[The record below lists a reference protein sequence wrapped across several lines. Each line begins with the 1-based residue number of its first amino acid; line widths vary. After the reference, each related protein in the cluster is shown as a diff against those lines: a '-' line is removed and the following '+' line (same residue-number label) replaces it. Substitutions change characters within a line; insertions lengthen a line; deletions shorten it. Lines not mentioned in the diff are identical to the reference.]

1 MPAPFY
7 KDRVKCMK
15 LFSIDGPLYNF
26 FSRLL
31 DMIKLNMLW
40 FLFSLPVVTIGA
52 STAAAFSI
60 TLKMVDEREGYIAKQ
75 FWNAFKA
82 NLKQGIPAG
91 LLNLFFVYALYLD
104 FQLFHA
110 VEGNPIYFLILGI
123 VGSVMCFGYFI
134 YAYALM
140 ARYDNT
146 LLKTLKN
153 SMDISVKYFGRTVM
167 IAVVVAVEIIVFIF
181 NTTTMFLGLLIG
193 PAVIFLTIS
202 GPAMYIFRDI
212 ERKSKEG

>member
-1 MPAPFY
+1 
-7 KDRVKCMK
+7 MK
-15 LFSIDGPLYNF
+15 LFSIDGPLYHF

-31 DMIKLNMLW
+31 DMIKLNFLW
-40 FLFSLPVVTIGA
+40 LLFSLPVITIGA
-52 STAAAFSI
+52 STAAAFSV

-75 FWNAFKA
+75 FWSAFKA
-82 NLKQGIPAG
+82 NLKQGIPTG
-91 LLNLFFVYALYLD
+91 LLNLFFAYALYLD

-110 VEGNPIYFLILGI
+110 VEGNPVYFLILGI
-123 VGSVMCFGYFI
+123 VGSIMCFGYFI

-153 SMDISVKYFGRTVM
+153 SMDISVKYFGRTIM
-167 IAVVVAVEIIVFIF
+167 IAVVVAVEIIIFIF
-181 NTTTMFLGLLIG
+181 NTTTLFLGLLIG
-193 PAVIFLTIS
+193 PAVVFLTIS

-212 ERKSKEG
+212 ERKTKEG

>member
-1 MPAPFY
+1 
-7 KDRVKCMK
+7 MK

-31 DMIKLNMLW
+31 DMIKLNVLW
-40 FLFSLPVVTIGA
+40 FLFSLPIVTIGA
-52 STAAAFSI
+52 STAAAFAV

-75 FWNAFKA
+75 FWTAFKA
-82 NLKQGIPAG
+82 NLKQGIPTG

-110 VEGNPIYFLILGI
+110 VEGNPIIFLILGI

-134 YAYALM
+134 YTYALM

-146 LLKTLKN
+146 LLKTIKN

-167 IAVVVAVEIIVFIF
+167 IAVVIAVEIIVFIF

-193 PAVIFLTIS
+193 PAVIFLTVS

>member
-1 MPAPFY
+1 
-7 KDRVKCMK
+7 MK

-31 DMIKLNMLW
+31 DMIKLNILW

-52 STAAAFSI
+52 STAAAFAV

-82 NLKQGIPAG
+82 NLKQGIPTG

-146 LLKTLKN
+146 FLKTLKN

-193 PAVIFLTIS
+193 PAVVFLTIS

>member
-1 MPAPFY
+1 
-7 KDRVKCMK
+7 MK
-15 LFSIDGPLYNF
+15 LFSIDGPLYQF

-31 DMIKLNMLW
+31 DMIKLNFLW
-40 FLFSLPVVTIGA
+40 LLFSLPIVTIGA

-60 TLKMVDEREGYIAKQ
+60 TLKMIDEREGYIAKQ
-75 FWNAFKA
+75 FWKAFKA

-140 ARYDNT
+140 ARYENT

-153 SMDISVKYFGRTVM
+153 SMDISVKYFGRTIM
-167 IAVVVAVEIIVFIF
+167 IAVVVAIEIVVFIF
-181 NTTTMFLGLLIG
+181 NTTTMFIGLLIG
-193 PAVIFLTIS
+193 PATIFLTIS
-202 GPAMYIFRDI
+202 GPAMYIFREI

>member
-1 MPAPFY
+1 
-7 KDRVKCMK
+7 MK

-31 DMIKLNMLW
+31 DMIKLNILW

-52 STAAAFSI
+52 STAAAFAV

-82 NLKQGIPAG
+82 NLKQGIPTG

-110 VEGNPIYFLILGI
+110 VEGNPIIFLILGI

-134 YAYALM
+134 YTYALM

-146 LLKTLKN
+146 LLKTIKN

-167 IAVVVAVEIIVFIF
+167 IAVVIAVEIIVFIF

-193 PAVIFLTIS
+193 PAVIFLTVS

>member
-1 MPAPFY
+1 
-7 KDRVKCMK
+7 MK
-15 LFSIDGPLYNF
+15 LFSIDGPLYHF

-31 DMIKLNMLW
+31 DMIKLNFLW
-40 FLFSLPVVTIGA
+40 LLFSLPVITIGA
-52 STAAAFSI
+52 STAAAFSV

-75 FWNAFKA
+75 FWGAFKA
-82 NLKQGIPAG
+82 NLKQGIPTG
-91 LLNLFFVYALYLD
+91 LLNLFFAYALYLD

-123 VGSVMCFGYFI
+123 VGSIMCFGYFI

-153 SMDISVKYFGRTVM
+153 SMDISVKYFGRTIM
-167 IAVVVAVEIIVFIF
+167 IAVVVAVEIIIFIF
-181 NTTTMFLGLLIG
+181 NTTTLFLGLLIG

-212 ERKSKEG
+212 ERKAKEG

>member
-1 MPAPFY
+1 
-7 KDRVKCMK
+7 MK
-15 LFSIDGPLYNF
+15 LFSVDGPLYNF

-31 DMIKLNMLW
+31 DMIKLNFLW
-40 FLFSLPVVTIGA
+40 LLCSLPIVTVGA
-52 STAAAFSI
+52 STAAAFAV

-75 FWNAFKA
+75 FFSAFKA

-91 LLNLFFVYALYLD
+91 LFNLFFVYALYLD

-123 VGSVMCFGYFI
+123 VGSVMCFCYFV

-140 ARYDNT
+140 ARYENT
-146 LLKTLKN
+146 LLGTLKN

-167 IAVVVAVEIIVFIF
+167 IAVVVAIEIVVFIF
-181 NTTTMFLGLLIG
+181 NSTTIFLALLIG
-193 PAVIFLTIS
+193 PAVVFLTIS
-202 GPAMYIFRDI
+202 GPALYIFRDI

>member
-1 MPAPFY
+1 
-7 KDRVKCMK
+7 MK
-15 LFSIDGPLYNF
+15 LFSIDGPLYSF

-31 DMIKLNMLW
+31 DMIKLNLLW
-40 FLFSLPVVTIGA
+40 CLFSLPIVTIGA
-52 STAAAFSI
+52 STAAAFAV

-82 NLKQGIPAG
+82 NLKQGIPTG
-91 LLNLFFVYALYLD
+91 LMNLFFVYALYLD

-110 VEGNPIYFLILGI
+110 VEGNPIVFLILGI

-146 LLKTLKN
+146 LLRTIKN

-167 IAVVVAVEIIVFIF
+167 IAVVVAVEIVIFIF

>member
-1 MPAPFY
+1 
-7 KDRVKCMK
+7 MK
-15 LFSIDGPLYNF
+15 LFSIDGPLYSF

-31 DMIKLNMLW
+31 DMIKLNLLW
-40 FLFSLPVVTIGA
+40 CLFSLPIVTIGA
-52 STAAAFSI
+52 STAAAFAV

-82 NLKQGIPAG
+82 NLKQGIPTG
-91 LLNLFFVYALYLD
+91 LMNLFFVYALYLD

-110 VEGNPIYFLILGI
+110 VEGNPIVFLILGI

-146 LLKTLKN
+146 LLRTIKN

-167 IAVVVAVEIIVFIF
+167 IAVVVAVEIVIFII

>member
-1 MPAPFY
+1 
-7 KDRVKCMK
+7 MK

-31 DMIKLNMLW
+31 DMIKLNILW

-60 TLKMVDEREGYIAKQ
+60 TLKMVDEREGYIVKQ

-82 NLKQGIPAG
+82 NLKQGIPTG

-134 YAYALM
+134 YAYALI

-167 IAVVVAVEIIVFIF
+167 IAVVIAVEIIVFIF

-193 PAVIFLTIS
+193 PAVVFLTIS

>member
-1 MPAPFY
+1 
-7 KDRVKCMK
+7 MK
-15 LFSIDGPLYNF
+15 FFSIDGPLYQF

-31 DMIKLNMLW
+31 DMLKLNFLW
-40 FLFSLPVVTIGA
+40 LLCSLPIVTVGA

-75 FWNAFKA
+75 FFKAFKE
-82 NLKQGIPAG
+82 NLKQGIPTG

-123 VGSVMCFGYFI
+123 VGSVMCFCYFI

-140 ARYDNT
+140 ARYENT
-146 LLKTLKN
+146 FLQTLKN
-153 SMDISVKYFGRTVM
+153 SMEICIKYVGKTLLIVL
-167 IAVVVAVEIIVFIF
+167 VLAVEIVLFLF
-181 NTTTMFLGLLIG
+181 NTTTMFIGLLIG
-193 PAVIFLTIS
+193 PAVMFLTIS
-202 GPAMYIFRDI
+202 GPAMYVFRDI

>member
-1 MPAPFY
+1 
-7 KDRVKCMK
+7 MK

-31 DMIKLNMLW
+31 DMIKLNFLW
-40 FLFSLPVVTIGA
+40 LLFSLPIVTIGA
-52 STAAAFSI
+52 STAAAFAI

-82 NLKQGIPAG
+82 NLKQGISTG
-91 LLNLFFVYALYLD
+91 LLNLFFAYALYLD

-110 VEGNPIYFLILGI
+110 VEGNPIGFLILGI

-146 LLKTLKN
+146 LLRTIKN

-167 IAVVVAVEIIVFIF
+167 IAVVVAVEIVVFIF

>member
-1 MPAPFY
+1 
-7 KDRVKCMK
+7 MK
-15 LFSIDGPLYNF
+15 LFSVDGPLYNF

-31 DMIKLNMLW
+31 DMIKLNFLW
-40 FLFSLPVVTIGA
+40 LLCSLPVVTIGA
-52 STAAAFSI
+52 STAAAFAV

-75 FWNAFKA
+75 FFMAFKA
-82 NLKQGIPAG
+82 NVKQGIPTG
-91 LLNLFFVYALYLD
+91 LLNLFFAYALYLD

-123 VGSVMCFGYFI
+123 VGSVMCFGYFV
-134 YAYALM
+134 YSYALM
-140 ARYDNT
+140 ARYENT
-146 LLKTLKN
+146 FLRTLKN
-153 SMDISVKYFGRTVM
+153 SMDICVRYFGRTIMV
-167 IAVVVAVEIIVFIF
+167 AVVLAVEIVIFIF

-212 ERKSKEG
+212 ERKAKEG

>member
-1 MPAPFY
+1 
-7 KDRVKCMK
+7 MK

-31 DMIKLNMLW
+31 DMIKLNILW

-52 STAAAFSI
+52 STAAAFAV

-82 NLKQGIPAG
+82 NLKQGIPTG

-110 VEGNPIYFLILGI
+110 VEGNPIIFLILGI

-134 YAYALM
+134 YTYALM

-146 LLKTLKN
+146 LLKTIKN

-167 IAVVVAVEIIVFIF
+167 IAAVVAVEIIVFIF

>member
-1 MPAPFY
+1 
-7 KDRVKCMK
+7 MK

-31 DMIKLNMLW
+31 DMIKLNVLW

-60 TLKMVDEREGYIAKQ
+60 TLRMVDEREGYIAKQ
-75 FWNAFKA
+75 FWNAFKE

-110 VEGNPIYFLILGI
+110 VEGNPIIFLILGI

-134 YAYALM
+134 YTYALM

-146 LLKTLKN
+146 LLKTIKN
-153 SMDISVKYFGRTVM
+153 SMDISVRYFGRTVM

-212 ERKSKEG
+212 ERKTKEG

>member
-1 MPAPFY
+1 
-7 KDRVKCMK
+7 MK

-52 STAAAFSI
+52 STAAAFSV
-60 TLKMVDEREGYIAKQ
+60 TLRMVDEREGYIAKQ
-75 FWNAFKA
+75 FFSAFKA

-91 LLNLFFVYALYLD
+91 LMNLFFMYALYLD

-110 VEGNPIYFLILGI
+110 VEGNPIVFLILGI

-146 LLKTLKN
+146 LLRTIKN

-167 IAVVVAVEIIVFIF
+167 VAVVVAVEIVIFIF

>member
-1 MPAPFY
+1 
-7 KDRVKCMK
+7 MK
-15 LFSIDGPLYNF
+15 LFSVDGPLYNF

-31 DMIKLNMLW
+31 DMIKLNFLW
-40 FLFSLPVVTIGA
+40 MLFSLPIVTIGA
-52 STAAAFSI
+52 STAAAFAV
-60 TLKMVDEREGYIAKQ
+60 TLKMADEREGYIAKQ
-75 FWNAFKA
+75 FFTAFKE

-104 FQLFHA
+104 FQLFHV
-110 VEGNPIYFLILGI
+110 VEGNPIYFLLLGI
-123 VGSVMCFGYFI
+123 VGSVMCFCYFI
-134 YAYALM
+134 YTYALL

-167 IAVVVAVEIIVFIF
+167 VAVVVAIEIIVFIF
-181 NTTTMFLGLLIG
+181 NSTTIFLGLLIG

-202 GPAMYIFRDI
+202 GPALYIFRDI

>member
-1 MPAPFY
+1 
-7 KDRVKCMK
+7 MK

-31 DMIKLNMLW
+31 DMIKLNILW
-40 FLFSLPVVTIGA
+40 FLFSLPVVTISA

-60 TLKMVDEREGYIAKQ
+60 TLRMVDEREGYIAKQ
-75 FWNAFKA
+75 FWTAFKA

>member
-1 MPAPFY
+1 
-7 KDRVKCMK
+7 MK
-15 LFSIDGPLYNF
+15 LFSVDGPLYNF

-31 DMIKLNMLW
+31 DMMKLNFLW
-40 FLFSLPVVTIGA
+40 VLFSLPIVTIGA

-75 FWNAFKA
+75 FWTAFKA
-82 NLKQGIPAG
+82 NVKQGIPAG

-123 VGSVMCFGYFI
+123 VGSVMCFCYFI

-140 ARYDNT
+140 ARYENT

-167 IAVVVAVEIIVFIF
+167 VAVVVAIEIIVFIF

-193 PAVIFLTIS
+193 PAAIFLTIS
-202 GPAMYIFRDI
+202 GPALYIFRDI

>member
-1 MPAPFY
+1 
-7 KDRVKCMK
+7 MK
-15 LFSIDGPLYNF
+15 FFSIEGPLYQF

-31 DMIKLNMLW
+31 DMLKLNFLW
-40 FLFSLPVVTIGA
+40 LLFSLPIVTIGA

-75 FWNAFKA
+75 FWTAFKA
-82 NLKQGIPAG
+82 NLKQGIPTG

-104 FQLFHA
+104 FQLFYA

-140 ARYDNT
+140 ARYENT
-146 LLKTLKN
+146 FLQTLKN
-153 SMDISVKYFGRTVM
+153 SMEICVKYFGKTIL
-167 IAVVVAVEIIVFIF
+167 IAVVLAVELVLFLF
-181 NTTTMFLGLLIG
+181 NTTTIFLGLLVG
-193 PAVIFLTIS
+193 PAVMFLTIS
-202 GPAMYIFRDI
+202 GPAMYVFRDI
-212 ERKSKEG
+212 EKNNE

>member
-1 MPAPFY
+1 
-7 KDRVKCMK
+7 MK
-15 LFSIDGPLYNF
+15 LFSVDGPLYNF

-31 DMIKLNMLW
+31 DMIKLNFLW
-40 FLFSLPVVTIGA
+40 LLFSLPVVTIGA
-52 STAAAFSI
+52 STAAAFAI

-75 FWNAFKA
+75 FWTAFKA

-91 LLNLFFVYALYLD
+91 LLNLFFIYALYLD

-134 YAYALM
+134 YSYALM

-146 LLKTLKN
+146 LLRTLKN
-153 SMDISVKYFGRTVM
+153 SMEISVKYFGRTIM
-167 IAVVVAVEIIVFIF
+167 IAVVLAVELFVFLF
-181 NTTTMFLGLLIG
+181 NTTTIFLGLLIG
-193 PAVIFLTIS
+193 PAVLFLTIS

>member
-1 MPAPFY
+1 
-7 KDRVKCMK
+7 MK
-15 LFSIDGPLYNF
+15 LFSIDGPLYQF

-31 DMIKLNMLW
+31 DMIKLNFLW
-40 FLFSLPVVTIGA
+40 ILFSLPVVTIGA
-52 STAAAFSI
+52 STAAAFAV

-91 LLNLFFVYALYLD
+91 LLNLFFAYALYLD

-153 SMDISVKYFGRTVM
+153 SMDISVKYFGRTIM
-167 IAVVVAVEIIVFIF
+167 IAVVVAVEIIIFIF
-181 NTTTMFLGLLIG
+181 NTTTLFLGLLIG
-193 PAVIFLTIS
+193 PAVVFLTIS

-212 ERKSKEG
+212 ERKTKEG

>member
-1 MPAPFY
+1 
-7 KDRVKCMK
+7 
-15 LFSIDGPLYNF
+15 
-26 FSRLL
+26 
-31 DMIKLNMLW
+31 MIKLNFLW
-40 FLFSLPVVTIGA
+40 LLFSLPIVTIGA
-52 STAAAFSI
+52 STAAAFAV
-60 TLKMVDEREGYIAKQ
+60 TLKMADEREGYIAKQ

-91 LLNLFFVYALYLD
+91 LMNLFFAYALYLD

-167 IAVVVAVEIIVFIF
+167 IALVIAIEIIIFIF
-181 NTTTMFLGLLIG
+181 NTTTMFLGLLVG
-193 PAVIFLTIS
+193 PAVIFLTVS
-202 GPAMYIFRDI
+202 GPALYIFRDI
-212 ERKSKEG
+212 ERKAKEG

>member
-1 MPAPFY
+1 MAFWACAISP
-7 KDRVKCMK
+7 
-15 LFSIDGPLYNF
+15 
-26 FSRLL
+26 
-31 DMIKLNMLW
+31 
-40 FLFSLPVVTIGA
+40 
-52 STAAAFSI
+52 AAAFSI

-75 FWNAFKA
+75 FWTAFKA
-82 NLKQGIPAG
+82 NVKQGIPAG

-123 VGSVMCFGYFI
+123 VGSVMCFCYFI

-140 ARYDNT
+140 ARYENT

-167 IAVVVAVEIIVFIF
+167 VAVVVAIEIIVFIF

-193 PAVIFLTIS
+193 PAAIFLTIS
-202 GPAMYIFRDI
+202 GPALYIFRDI

>member
-1 MPAPFY
+1 
-7 KDRVKCMK
+7 MK

-31 DMIKLNMLW
+31 DMIKLNILW

-60 TLKMVDEREGYIAKQ
+60 TLRMVDEREGYIAKQ
-75 FWNAFKA
+75 FWTAFKA

-146 LLKTLKN
+146 LLKTIKN

-167 IAVVVAVEIIVFIF
+167 IAVVIAVEIIVFIF

-193 PAVIFLTIS
+193 PAVVFLTIS

>member
-1 MPAPFY
+1 
-7 KDRVKCMK
+7 MK

>member
-1 MPAPFY
+1 
-7 KDRVKCMK
+7 MK
-15 LFSIDGPLYNF
+15 LFSVDGPLYQF
-26 FSRLL
+26 FTRLL
-31 DMIKLNMLW
+31 DMIKLNFLW
-40 FLFSLPVVTIGA
+40 LLFSLPIVTIGA

-75 FWNAFKA
+75 FWAAFKA
-82 NLKQGIPAG
+82 NLKQGIPMG

-104 FQLFHA
+104 FQLFNA

-123 VGSVMCFGYFI
+123 VGSVMCFCYFI
-134 YAYALM
+134 YAYALL

-146 LLKTLKN
+146 LLRTIKN
-153 SMDISVKYFGRTVM
+153 SMDISVKYVGRTLM
-167 IAVVVAVEIIVFIF
+167 IAVVLAVEIVVFMF
-181 NTTTMFLGLLIG
+181 STSTMFLGLLIG
-193 PAVIFLTIS
+193 PAVMFLTIS

>member
-1 MPAPFY
+1 
-7 KDRVKCMK
+7 MK
-15 LFSIDGPLYNF
+15 LFSVDGPLYNF

-31 DMIKLNMLW
+31 DMIKLNFLW

-75 FWNAFKA
+75 FWTAFKA
-82 NLKQGIPAG
+82 NLKQGIPTG

>member
-1 MPAPFY
+1 
-7 KDRVKCMK
+7 MK

-31 DMIKLNMLW
+31 DMIKLNFLW
-40 FLFSLPVVTIGA
+40 LLFSLPIVTIGA
-52 STAAAFSI
+52 STAAAFAI

-91 LLNLFFVYALYLD
+91 LMNLFFVYALYLD

-110 VEGNPIYFLILGI
+110 VEGNPIVFLILGI

-134 YAYALM
+134 YVYALM

-146 LLKTLKN
+146 LLRTIKN

-167 IAVVVAVEIIVFIF
+167 IALVVAVEIVIFIF